1 MVTTTLMQCIDSNV
15 SLLLRIIRFQNVALR
30 YTANRSNPARWIKK
44 IFTLNFLHSKPETLM
59 HTRENYRIM
68 KTKTFLLR
76 FYVWHKSN
84 TYFFTAC
91 SRTIWKAYICHAFQ
105 KKEEEKNSTKT
116 NIRKRAEKSET
127 MCSINYTQHII
138 SLLFLHK
145 HFFLFEFHCIQTRN
159 AHLVFVFVFQT
170 CAKCDLVWVFLRIG
184 CEFLSLLWWIFMI
197 CNEKSTKTTNRNHTK
212 LTGKK
217 WE

>member
-1 MVTTTLMQCIDSNV
+1 MVTTTLMQSIDSNV
-15 SLLLRIIRFQNVALR
+15 SLLLRIIRFQNIALR

-44 IFTLNFLHSKPETLM
+44 KIHFELLAFKTRNINAYTRQKIRTFLWKKKH
-59 HTRENYRIM
+59 YRIM

-91 SRTIWKAYICHAFQ
+91 SRTIWKVYICHAFQ
-105 KKEEEKNSTKT
+105 KKEEENNSTKT

-145 HFFLFEFHCIQTRN
+145 HFFLFEFHCIQTKKR
-159 AHLVFVFVFQT
+159 AFGFCF
-170 CAKCDLVWVFLRIG
+170 RISNMCQMRFG
-184 CEFLSLLWWIFMI
+184 VSIFA
-197 CNEKSTKTTNRNHTK
+197 NF
-212 LTGKK
+212 
-217 WE
+217 

>member
-76 FYVWHKSN
+76 FYVWHKQIH
-84 TYFFTAC
+84 TFLL
-91 SRTIWKAYICHAFQ
+91 HAVELF
-105 KKEEEKNSTKT
+105 ERHTFAMHFR
-116 NIRKRAEKSET
+116 RKRKKKTA
-127 MCSINYTQHII
+127 QR
-138 SLLFLHK
+138 
-145 HFFLFEFHCIQTRN
+145 QTFGN
-159 AHLVFVFVFQT
+159 VPKK
-170 CAKCDLVWVFLRIG
+170 AKRCVL
-184 CEFLSLLWWIFMI
+184 
-197 CNEKSTKTTNRNHTK
+197 
-212 LTGKK
+212 
-217 WE
+217 

>member
-1 MVTTTLMQCIDSNV
+1 MVTTTLMQSIDSNV

-30 YTANRSNPARWIKK
+30 YTANRSNPARWIKNR
-44 IFTLNFLHSKPETLM
+44 FTLNFLHSKPETLM
-59 HTRENYRIM
+59 YTRDKRYELFYEKKNYRIM

-91 SRTIWKAYICHAFQ
+91 SRTIWKVYICHAFQ
-105 KKEEEKNSTKT
+105 KKGEENNSTKT

-159 AHLVFVFVFQT
+159 AHLVFVSVFQT
-170 CAKCDLVWVFLRIG
+170 CAKCDLVWVSLRI
-184 CEFLSLLWWIFMI
+184 FKFTLMHFYDMQ
-197 CNEKSTKTTNRNHTK
+197 
-212 LTGKK
+212 
-217 WE
+217 WEIH